1 MKKIHSLFIL
11 AVSLMLV
18 MGCSDAE
25 SSEDDRPD
33 VVVTTTFIY
42 DMVQVISEDVDAFDT
57 SLVIPA
63 GEDPHIYQPK
73 ASDLKLILEADTL
86 LYQGLNFEG
95 RMVDVLEEGVS
106 VTQDFNND
114 NLMFEGE
121 GEADPHFWFDIDLY
135 KSATNTVYETL
146 AAAYPEH
153 SETFLLNRDAY
164 FEELDALDSY
174 VRERI
179 EEIPPSSRLVITP
192 HDAFGYLASNYD
204 LEVHAPQ
211 GISTDSEVSNST
223 IEETAN
229 LIMSRDI
236 KAIFVETTT
245 NPDQMRRLQ
254 EIIHSRG
261 GAVEV
266 VGSEGEA
273 LLSDSLAQEGDSGD
287 TYISMFRH
295 NIDTITEHLK

>member
-1 MKKIHSLFIL
+1 MNKIPQFFIL
-11 AVSLMLV
+11 AASLMLL
-18 MGCSDAE
+18 MGCSEAE
-25 SSEDDRPD
+25 SSEDDRSD

-42 DMVQVISEDVDAFDT
+42 DMVQVISEDTDAFDT

-86 LYQGLNFEG
+86 IYQGLNFEG
-95 RMVDVLEEGVS
+95 RMVDVLDEGVS
-106 VTQDFNND
+106 VTRNFSEDK
-114 NLMFEGE
+114 LMFEGE

-146 AAAYPEH
+146 AEAYPEH
-153 SETFLLNRDAY
+153 RETFLRNRDAY
-164 FEELDALDSY
+164 FEELDALDAY
-174 VRERI
+174 VEDRI
-179 EEIPPSSRLVITP
+179 EEVPPSSRLVITP

-254 EIIHSRG
+254 EIIDSRG

-295 NIDTITEHLK
+295 NVDTITEHLK